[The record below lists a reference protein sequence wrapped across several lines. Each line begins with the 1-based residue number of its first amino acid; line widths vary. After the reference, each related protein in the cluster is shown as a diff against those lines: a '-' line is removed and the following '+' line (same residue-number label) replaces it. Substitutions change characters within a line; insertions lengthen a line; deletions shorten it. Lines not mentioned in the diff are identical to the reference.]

1 MRPPEFEDI
10 VDVDDTERERLRR
23 VHDMLVAAGPPPE
36 LTPELAAGPTI
47 RMTLGQGGR
56 TRRHMQR
63 RVALLAAAFVVLA
76 LTFLVGY
83 LSGNTSNAAHGHLLR
98 LAGTAAA
105 PTAQASLRLDDA
117 DVQGNWPM
125 ELAAVGLPK
134 LGAKG
139 YYEVFLVR
147 HGKIIGPCGSFVV
160 SKSKAPVAV
169 SLSAPYAVRSGDG
182 WIVTKQNWG
191 DRTTGTVVL
200 RPLT

>member
-10 VDVDDTERERLRR
+10 VEADDVERERLRR

-47 RMTLGQGGR
+47 RMTLGQR
-56 TRRHMQR
+56 TGHRFMQR
-63 RVALLAAAFVVLA
+63 RVALVAAAFVVLA
-76 LTFLVGY
+76 MTFLVGY
-83 LSGNTSNAAHGHLLR
+83 ISGNTSNAAHGHLLR
-98 LAGTAAA
+98 LAGTSAA
-105 PTAQASLRLDDA
+105 PTAQASLRVDTIDQ
-117 DVQGNWPM
+117 QGNYPM

-134 LGAKG
+134 LSSKG

-147 HGKIIGPCGSFVV
+147 HGKIVGPCGSFVV
-160 SKSKAPVAV
+160 SKSKTPVSV
-169 SLSAPYAVRSGDG
+169 NLTAPYAVRHGDG

-191 DRTTGTVVL
+191 DRKAGTVVL